1 MTQEL
6 IFWVLLFSSVG
17 LLWVF
22 TCAILTQDRS
32 AHLQA
37 KESVPENQQ
46 ESDAAEGS
54 SRRVAA

>member
-6 IFWVLLFSSVG
+6 IFWVLLFGSVG

-32 AHLQA
+32 TNRSRDERVTED
-37 KESVPENQQ
+37 KQ
-46 ESDAAEGS
+46 ESDTAKG
-54 SRRVAA
+54 SRRKVAA